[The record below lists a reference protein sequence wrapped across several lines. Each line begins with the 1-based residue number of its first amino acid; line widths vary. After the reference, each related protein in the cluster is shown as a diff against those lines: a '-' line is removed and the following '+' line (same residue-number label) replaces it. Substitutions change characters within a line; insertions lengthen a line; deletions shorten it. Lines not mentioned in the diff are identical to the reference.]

1 MPTKT
6 LLTIAEFEK
15 LAEKDGVRYELS
27 EGELVE
33 MTFPTPRHNLIV
45 GRIYGILEGF
55 VRKRRLGTVFPSDTG
70 YVLARQP
77 GTMRGPDVS
86 FVSKERSEVLDL
98 DRNIDGGPDLA
109 VEVVS
114 ENDTAKDLQKKIR
127 QYLAAGTHTIWVVY
141 PETREV
147 HVFEADGTVRRLT
160 PAHSLEAPNLLPGF
174 SHRIASLF
182 DE

>member
-33 MTFPTPRHNLIV
+33 VTFPTPRH
-45 GRIYGILEGF
+45 
-55 VRKRRLGTVFPSDTG
+55 
-70 YVLARQP
+70 
-77 GTMRGPDVS
+77 
-86 FVSKERSEVLDL
+86 
-98 DRNIDGGPDLA
+98 
-109 VEVVS
+109 
-114 ENDTAKDLQKKIR
+114 KIR
-127 QYLAAGTHTIWVVY
+127 QYLTAGTQAIWVVY

-147 HVFEADGTVRRLT
+147 HVLEADGTVRRLT